1 MLVCPRL
8 DLGFLILRS
17 SVRTLQY
24 FCTPSIKRD
33 SGTSQA
39 LDQSQQIRMAQYT
52 VVLSQMYANTTVSWL
67 AKHLMGEMHGSPQ
80 ETAAF
85 HQGWSCLCQH
95 CRWPGP
101 PRPRQPASRQPSPC
115 SHSRLAPHS
124 LHVRRMAPPPATFS
138 VPHLIVTTNAQN
150 ACITSRL
157 GNSTCQG
164 IWRLDL
170 I

>member
-101 PRPRQPASRQPSPC
+101 PRPRQPASRRDR
-115 SHSRLAPHS
+115 SRRRAGAASLAARAEDGSTPRD
-124 LHVRRMAPPPATFS
+124 LFRAPPDRHNQCS
-138 VPHLIVTTNAQN
+138 KCMHYI
-150 ACITSRL
+150 
-157 GNSTCQG
+157 
-164 IWRLDL
+164 
-170 I
+170 